1 MKMSDRVKPYLTAL
15 MLILLAALLAG
26 PPMALATKLPTAC
39 NIFHEKKGAKLGPCG
54 HDVTFTKDQPY
65 FGETAISNEKDSGSL
80 ESAFVYQNSQL
91 SFFFPPVII
100 LDSVPLRC

>member
-15 MLILLAALLAG
+15 ILILLAALLAG

-39 NIFHEKKGAKLGPCG
+39 NVFHEKKGAKLGPCG

-65 FGETAISNEKDSGSL
+65 FGETAISNVTDSVSL
-80 ESAFVYQNSQL
+80 ETAFVYQTSQL
-91 SFFFPPVII
+91 SLFFPPVII
-100 LDSVPLRC
+100 LDSAPLRC